1 MPAVTPQYLMD
12 FETRMQLITEREY
25 TRLTQNLWWPKV
37 TKVKQSTN
45 RRELFTWLLSTA
57 TIHDQG
63 DGGNIRFD
71 DIVSSFTELENK
83 DSGAGLKLR
92 KQQIEDSDGN
102 GPDLAAQ
109 WSADIGAYMSYWPQK
124 QTVALLKNGHDV
136 TKVRAYDG
144 KALFATDHPVNPYR
158 TGSGTFS
165 NLITAGSP
173 AAYPIDD
180 SVALDV
186 AFANLGKIFAYIA
199 SVRMPN
205 GEDPR
210 FLRPAAI
217 LAPPRLFARVVQL
230 MSAKFIAPAGAGGSH
245 DVDGLMKLLG
255 YATPIMADE
264 LAGFEDDKTFFIVAE
279 QLATSQL
286 GAIVYSDREPYSIA
300 YYGPQTDAE
309 LSRSQQFEWHCH
321 GRNVAA
327 PGHPFLIF
335 KVKGA

>member
-1 MPAVTPQYLMD
+1 MMD
-12 FETRMQLITEREY
+12 LESRMQVITEREY
-25 TRLTQNLWWPKV
+25 TRLTTNLWWQKVAKPKP
-37 TKVKQSTN
+37 SSS
-45 RRELFTWLLSTA
+45 RRELITWLLSTA
-57 TIHDQG
+57 MIHDQG

-92 KQQIEDSDGN
+92 KQQLEDLDGN

-124 QTVALLKNGHDV
+124 QVVTLLKNGHDV
-136 TKVRAYDG
+136 AKVKGYDG
-144 KALFATDHPVNPYR
+144 KAFFATDHPFNPYR
-158 TGSGTFS
+158 TGLGSFP
-165 NLITAGSP
+165 NLLTGGD
-173 AAYPIDD
+173 AAPIDD

-186 AFANLGKIFAYIA
+186 AFANLGKVFAKIA
-199 SVRMPN
+199 SVKMPN

-217 LAPPRLFARVVQL
+217 LASPRLFPRVVQL
-230 MSAKFIAPAGAGGSH
+230 MTAKFIAPASAGGAS
-245 DVDGLMKLLG
+245 DVDGLIKLLG

-264 LAGFEDDKTFFIVAE
+264 LAGFEDDKTYFVVVE
-279 QLATSQL
+279 QLATSAL
-286 GAIVYSDREPYSIA
+286 GGIVYSDREPYSIA

-321 GRNVAA
+321 GRNAAA

-335 KVKGA
+335 KVKAT